1 MLNLQ
6 NFINVIKNFIFT
18 AATAFTASITQLFQI
33 SRDIFLKERHSIFGN
48 YTYHELILNI
58 VLYTSLV
65 ILILFNTGNY
75 DIYNTPMVVYN
86 FSRLLYDP
94 LIFILFMY
102 LFKLKTFK
110 SYLEYFEISYT
121 DFLKVSLVFFMLW
134 YGFYFIWLL
143 DSQSNESTYHF
154 LLTTY
159 HHIGDQ
165 QYVLTSNNSL
175 FHLPIGLEF
184 YIDELSMLFMGLSF
198 LLIFLCIVFLWP
210 TLELDVNKTLYI
222 SQLFLLLTQLQ
233 ATFTAA
239 NLLTFFVAFE
249 SLLIPMMI
257 MIAIWGSKNNRQ
269 ANNYLVFYTMFS
281 AIPMLLAILYINNKT
296 GTLNISELHELMLN
310 QIIIWTWEEEMYLWL
325 AFFLGFAVK
334 TPMVPFHIWLP
345 KAHVDAPTVGS
356 VILAGL
362 LLKVGL
368 VGFIRVLLPLFPV
381 ATIFFSPYVSAVAT
395 VGVIYSS
402 LITLRQIDMKRIIAY
417 SSVAH
422 MNMAL
427 VSLCSLNGVGIYSSI
442 YLMLSHGL
450 IASGLFFLVGF
461 LYNRFHVRSIENYSG
476 LGTIMPIMSMFFFI
490 FTLANIAFPLTS
502 GFIGEFLLLLGIS
515 LSNFYLG
522 FLNAFSMLLTT
533 VYSMLLFGR
542 VFLGELNPWFQ
553 NLVENKYMM
562 EKVTMEVQ
570 KNDKQEFSQDSTE
583 DFNEYQ
589 HEILKSVS
597 FFDIYYYEVNI
608 LIILLVG
615 IFSMG
620 IYPDFTFKFLV
631 GSGYL
636 TYMID
641 YTSDYLNLNN
651 CSTLTLQS
659 NTNLLAHSPLEQF
672 TSLNISVFTDGP
684 FFLLSTLFIIIFFC
698 NYNTL
703 VLWISSS
710 FRRFSALID
719 AINRELIRL
728 LYIHEVLAR
737 AYLPAAIIT
746 FFSVVLLFLIGD
758 IPFNLL
764 NLRGLILVTYALFLF
779 LFVFINLMTVYN
791 KQFGLFYCNLLRNS
805 KLRMLGVGGGAAGG
819 AESAA
824 GGAEPPVLSIK
835 IPGWAVQPPV
845 GGASLPAW
853 AVQPSAA
860 GGLPPALVVHPVS
873 WDVQFAARREELSA
887 WDMRTLARRL
897 LFRRDV
903 PLQPEPIP
911 GSVDPAG
918 AGLQALAVYA
928 PRRPAVYPRGSTF
941 PELLEAGDAL
951 RPLTPGVH
959 GPQVQG
965 VPGPSFFNMY
975 NTGLYKAFLKQ
986 NRVLFSDPV
995 EEHNFQDFRRFLAA
1009 GNDPAAFRPGQYY
1022 YYSTRSDGERVRV
1035 YVIEKPRMID
1045 GHPHL
1050 DIGVIQ
1056 EAGGQRAIDP
1066 EFEPVAIIAR
1076 GPCPAQHASN
1086 QLKRLVRPEDQVL
1099 QAGARQQ
1106 HFVAE
1111 PGAAQESFWEWL
1123 QSFFW

>member
-1 MLNLQ
+1 MLILQ
-6 NFINVIKNFIFT
+6 NIINVIKNFIFT
-18 AATAFTASITQLFQI
+18 ADTVFTASITQLFQI
-33 SRDIFLKERHSIFGN
+33 SRDIFFKERYSTSGN
-48 YTYHELILNI
+48 YTYYELILYI

-65 ILILFNTGNY
+65 VSILFNTGNY

-86 FSRLLYDP
+86 FSRLLHDP

-102 LFKLKTFK
+102 LFKVKTFK

-121 DFLKVSLVFFMLW
+121 DFLKVSLVLFMLS

-143 DSQSNESTYHF
+143 DSQANESTYHF
-154 LLTTY
+154 LLTAS

-165 QYVLTSNNSL
+165 QYVLTYNNSL

-198 LLIFLCIVFLWP
+198 SLIFLCIVFLWP

-222 SQLFLLLTQLQ
+222 SQLLLLLTQLQ

-281 AIPMLLAILYINNKT
+281 AIPMLLAILYINNKA

-542 VFLGELNPWFQ
+542 VFLGELNLWFQ

-562 EKVTMEVQ
+562 EKVTMIVQ
-570 KNDKQEFSQDSTE
+570 KNHKQEFSPDSTAYFKEYE
-583 DFNEYQ
+583 DELF
-589 HEILKSVS
+589 KSIS
-597 FFDIYYYEVNI
+597 FFDIYYYEINI
-608 LIILLVG
+608 LIFLLIG
-615 IFSMG
+615 IFYMG
-620 IYPDFTFKFLV
+620 IYPHSIFEVLV
-631 GSGYL
+631 DSFYL
-636 TYMID
+636 TYIIN
-641 YTSDYLNLNN
+641 YTSDFLNFKL
-651 CSTLTLQS
+651 CQ
-659 NTNLLAHSPLEQF
+659 
-672 TSLNISVFTDGP
+672 
-684 FFLLSTLFIIIFFC
+684 C
-698 NYNTL
+698 
-703 VLWISSS
+703 
-710 FRRFSALID
+710 
-719 AINRELIRL
+719 
-728 LYIHEVLAR
+728 
-737 AYLPAAIIT
+737 
-746 FFSVVLLFLIGD
+746 
-758 IPFNLL
+758 
-764 NLRGLILVTYALFLF
+764 
-779 LFVFINLMTVYN
+779 
-791 KQFGLFYCNLLRNS
+791 YCNLLPIQQRYFAVS
-805 KLRMLGVGGGAAGG
+805 
-819 AESAA
+819 
-824 GGAEPPVLSIK
+824 SIVVSRLN
-835 IPGWAVQPPV
+835 A
-845 GGASLPAW
+845 LPCHA
-853 AVQPSAA
+853 P
-860 GGLPPALVVHPVS
+860 LPL
-873 WDVQFAARREELSA
+873 
-887 WDMRTLARRL
+887 
-897 LFRRDV
+897 
-903 PLQPEPIP
+903 
-911 GSVDPAG
+911 
-918 AGLQALAVYA
+918 
-928 PRRPAVYPRGSTF
+928 
-941 PELLEAGDAL
+941 
-951 RPLTPGVH
+951 
-959 GPQVQG
+959 
-965 VPGPSFFNMY
+965 
-975 NTGLYKAFLKQ
+975 
-986 NRVLFSDPV
+986 
-995 EEHNFQDFRRFLAA
+995 
-1009 GNDPAAFRPGQYY
+1009 
-1022 YYSTRSDGERVRV
+1022 
-1035 YVIEKPRMID
+1035 
-1045 GHPHL
+1045 
-1050 DIGVIQ
+1050 
-1056 EAGGQRAIDP
+1056 
-1066 EFEPVAIIAR
+1066 
-1076 GPCPAQHASN
+1076 
-1086 QLKRLVRPEDQVL
+1086 
-1099 QAGARQQ
+1099 
-1106 HFVAE
+1106 
-1111 PGAAQESFWEWL
+1111 
-1123 QSFFW
+1123 

>member
-1 MLNLQ
+1 MLTLQ
-6 NFINVIKNFIFT
+6 NSINLIKNFIFK
-18 AATAFTASITQLFQI
+18 ADTAFTASITQLFQI
-33 SRDIFLKERHSIFGN
+33 SRDIFLKDRYSTFGN
-48 YTYHELILNI
+48 YTYYELIFYI
-58 VLYTSLV
+58 VLYPSLV
-65 ILILFNTGNY
+65 ILIFFNTGNY

-102 LFKLKTFK
+102 LFKVKTFK
-110 SYLEYFEISYT
+110 KYLEYFQMSYT
-121 DFLKVSLVFFMLW
+121 DFLKVSLVLFMVS
-134 YGFYFIWLL
+134 YSFYLFWLL
-143 DSQSNESTYHF
+143 DSQSNESYCHSLFTAS
-154 LLTTY
+154 
-159 HHIGDQ
+159 HHIGYQ
-165 QYVLTSNNSL
+165 EYVLTYNNSL

-184 YIDELSMLFMGLSF
+184 YVDELSMLFMGLSF
-198 LLIFLCIVFLWP
+198 LLFFLCIIFLWP

-222 SQLFLLLTQLQ
+222 AQLFLLLTQLQ

-249 SLLIPMMI
+249 SLLIPMII

-553 NLVENKYMM
+553 KLVETKYMM
-562 EKVTMEVQ
+562 EKVTMVVQ
-570 KNDKQEFSQDSTE
+570 KKDKQEFSQDSTE
-583 DFNEYQ
+583 DFNQYQ
-589 HEILKSVS
+589 HETLKSVS
-597 FFDIYYYEVNI
+597 FYDIHYYEINI
-608 LIILLVG
+608 LIILLIG

-620 IYPDFTFKFLV
+620 IYPHFIFEYLV
-631 GSGYL
+631 DSLYL
-636 TYMID
+636 TYVTN
-641 YTSDYLNLNN
+641 YTYDFLN
-651 CSTLTLQS
+651 
-659 NTNLLAHSPLEQF
+659 F
-672 TSLNISVFTDGP
+672 
-684 FFLLSTLFIIIFFC
+684 
-698 NYNTL
+698 
-703 VLWISSS
+703 
-710 FRRFSALID
+710 
-719 AINRELIRL
+719 
-728 LYIHEVLAR
+728 
-737 AYLPAAIIT
+737 
-746 FFSVVLLFLIGD
+746 
-758 IPFNLL
+758 
-764 NLRGLILVTYALFLF
+764 
-779 LFVFINLMTVYN
+779 
-791 KQFGLFYCNLLRNS
+791 
-805 KLRMLGVGGGAAGG
+805 
-819 AESAA
+819 
-824 GGAEPPVLSIK
+824 
-835 IPGWAVQPPV
+835 
-845 GGASLPAW
+845 
-853 AVQPSAA
+853 
-860 GGLPPALVVHPVS
+860 
-873 WDVQFAARREELSA
+873 
-887 WDMRTLARRL
+887 
-897 LFRRDV
+897 
-903 PLQPEPIP
+903 
-911 GSVDPAG
+911 
-918 AGLQALAVYA
+918 
-928 PRRPAVYPRGSTF
+928 
-941 PELLEAGDAL
+941 
-951 RPLTPGVH
+951 
-959 GPQVQG
+959 
-965 VPGPSFFNMY
+965 
-975 NTGLYKAFLKQ
+975 
-986 NRVLFSDPV
+986 
-995 EEHNFQDFRRFLAA
+995 
-1009 GNDPAAFRPGQYY
+1009 
-1022 YYSTRSDGERVRV
+1022 
-1035 YVIEKPRMID
+1035 
-1045 GHPHL
+1045 
-1050 DIGVIQ
+1050 
-1056 EAGGQRAIDP
+1056 
-1066 EFEPVAIIAR
+1066 
-1076 GPCPAQHASN
+1076 
-1086 QLKRLVRPEDQVL
+1086 
-1099 QAGARQQ
+1099 
-1106 HFVAE
+1106 
-1111 PGAAQESFWEWL
+1111 
-1123 QSFFW
+1123 